1 MVKFR
6 WRSYLSP
13 RGGVNTYA
21 RRPSPTLDNDGVS
34 RMTPNSIALSESAS
48 EIAPPNLN
56 GRSEAIAEISRKW
69 LAGIDPSQF
78 RACHEYLLAVR
89 LARHMTKTDVVTA
102 SMLNGD
108 PASGVSLP
116 TVSKIES
123 GTYGEPGFRTM
134 IRLARGYGISV
145 SSLERFFV

>member
-1 MVKFR
+1 MVDFLR
-6 WRSYLSP
+6 RSYLSP
-13 RGGVNTYA
+13 LGDINNYPC
-21 RRPSPTLDNDGVS
+21 RPTPSNNNDGVS
-34 RMTPNSIALSESAS
+34 RMTPNSIALNDAAP
-48 EIAPPNLN
+48 EIVPPNLS
-56 GRSEAIAEISRKW
+56 GRSEVIAEISRKW

-102 SMLNGD
+102 SMLDGD

-134 IRLARGYGISV
+134 IRLARGYGISI

>member
-1 MVKFR
+1 
-6 WRSYLSP
+6 
-13 RGGVNTYA
+13 
-21 RRPSPTLDNDGVS
+21 
-34 RMTPNSIALSESAS
+34 MTPTSNALSESLS
-48 EIAPPNLN
+48 EIAPPSFH
-56 GRSEAIAEISRKW
+56 GRSETIAEISRKW
-69 LAGIDPSQF
+69 LAGIDSTQF
-78 RACHEYLLAVR
+78 QACHEYLLAVR

-102 SMLNGD
+102 SMVDGD

-145 SSLERFFV
+145 SSLERFFVGVSPSNQADASVRSMSVSMTLTTFLLMVRG